1 MDALELVSKLS
12 NSPIVRSEISLQM
25 QLGLPYLEMK
35 NNELCIRFQP
45 HREEY
50 KDGKMQFFMPLYEI
64 AWVYPFEH
72 VICFRNMVYEKEIDV
87 TMPVHEANGEWVLGI
102 GKYYMKE
109 LYKEC
114 SGVLSFREQ
123 NGTVNEMIVSK
134 YQNLYQKTVERLGL
148 QKLYL

>member
-1 MDALELVSKLS
+1 MDALELVNKLAD
-12 NSPIVRSEISLQM
+12 SPIVRSEISLQM
-25 QLGLPYLEMK
+25 QLGLPYLEMR

-50 KDGKMQFFMPLYEI
+50 KGGKMQFFTPLYEI
-64 AWVYPFEH
+64 VWVYPFEH
-72 VICFRNMVYEKEIDV
+72 VICFRNMVYEEKIDV
-87 TMPVHEANGEWVLGI
+87 TTPVHEANGEWVLGI

-114 SGVLSFREQ
+114 SELLSFREQ
-123 NGTVNEMIVSK
+123 NGTVNEMMVSK
-134 YQNLYQKTVERLGL
+134 YQSLYQKTVERLGL